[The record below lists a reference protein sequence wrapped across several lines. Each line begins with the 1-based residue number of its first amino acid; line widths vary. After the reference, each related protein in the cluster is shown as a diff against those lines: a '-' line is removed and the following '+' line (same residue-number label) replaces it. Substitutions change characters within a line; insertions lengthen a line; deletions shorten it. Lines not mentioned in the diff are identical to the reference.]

1 MNSNAKFECSA
12 KNIDAKT
19 FERRQSEVYIQCM
32 KNRGKISKRRDFK
45 TFSLL
50 TRYYPFIMFGD

>member
-19 FERRQSEVYIQCM
+19 SERRQSEVYIQCM
-32 KNRGKISKRRDFK
+32 KNRGKMSKRRDFK
-45 TFSLL
+45 TFS
-50 TRYYPFIMFGD
+50 YY